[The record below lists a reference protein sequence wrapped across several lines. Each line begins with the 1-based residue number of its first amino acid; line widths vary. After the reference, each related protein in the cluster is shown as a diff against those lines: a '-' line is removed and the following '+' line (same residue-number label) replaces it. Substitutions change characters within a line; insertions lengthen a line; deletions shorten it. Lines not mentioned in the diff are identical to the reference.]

1 MSLSTSPLNGTTPAA
16 RPAPASLVLPDIP
29 GLGGAIAGLAGG
41 VAMMATAAVI
51 ANSLGRDT
59 WLEARQIA
67 APFYGE
73 AALAPTNAAPVIVGT
88 LIHLLMSALLGAAFG
103 IVSRRVLRLTSDFGT
118 PVLVG
123 MIYGMLIWTAA
134 FFVVLPI
141 VNPAL
146 LETYQPSFI
155 IQNLVYGMVT
165 GLVYTKLRPEPYL
178 RGTPARS
185 LGAAGD

>member
-1 MSLSTSPLNGTTPAA
+1 MSLSTSPLNGSHATTS
-16 RPAPASLVLPDIP
+16 PAPTPMVLPDIP

-41 VAMMATAAVI
+41 IAMMVTAALI
-51 ANSLGRDT
+51 SGSLGRDT

-67 APFYGE
+67 ALFYGD
-73 AALAPTNAAPVIVGT
+73 AAGSGMGPVLVGT

-123 MIYGMLIWTAA
+123 MIYGILIWMAA
-134 FFVVLPI
+134 YFVVLPI
-141 VNPAL
+141 ANPAL
-146 LETYQPSFI
+146 LDTYQPSFI
-155 IQNLVYGMVT
+155 IQNLVYGVVA
-165 GLVYTKLRPEPYL
+165 GLAYAKLRPAPYVP
-178 RGTPARS
+178 TMPARS